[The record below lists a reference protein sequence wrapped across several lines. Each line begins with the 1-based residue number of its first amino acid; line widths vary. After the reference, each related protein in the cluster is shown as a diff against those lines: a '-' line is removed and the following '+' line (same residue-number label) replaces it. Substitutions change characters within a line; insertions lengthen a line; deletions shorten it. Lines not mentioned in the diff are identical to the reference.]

1 MNQIHKEL
9 QKLGFSQYE
18 CKAYIA
24 LLKHHPSNGYEISKR
39 SGVPRSMIY
48 EVVGKLVDKGAVYT
62 VPSEPVTYLPLPAKE
77 LVLRQRKQFEQSFD
91 FLERELTALESEREV
106 DVIRRIDGDD
116 LVIAEMTDMIRKSR
130 EELWLSVWEP
140 QVPLLQAEIDA
151 RIADGIT
158 VFTMLFGP
166 KEVQV
171 GTTYHHD
178 YMSPEVAQERMGGRL
193 SIVARD
199 QEEVLIASFG
209 SGANAWA
216 VKTED
221 PALVLVAVE
230 YIRHDIIFGEVT
242 KEVGPERVEALW
254 KSRPDLFHVVTGK
267 RFG

>member
-1 MNQIHKEL
+1 MEPLFKEL

-48 EVVGKLVDKGAVYT
+48 EVVGKLVDKGAVYLIPT
-62 VPSEPVTYLPLPAKE
+62 EPVTYSPLPAKE
-77 LVLRQRKQFEQSFD
+77 LIMRQRQQFEQSFEY
-91 FLERELTALESEREV
+91 LEKELSALESEREV

-116 LVIAEMTDMIRKSR
+116 LVIAEMTDMIRKADK
-130 EELWLSVWEP
+130 ELWLSVWEP
-140 QVPLLQAEIDA
+140 QLPLLQAEIDG
-151 RIADGIT
+151 RIAEGIA

-166 KEVQV
+166 KDMQA
-171 GTTYHHD
+171 GATYHHD
-178 YMSPEVAQERMGGRL
+178 YMSPEVVQERMGGRL

-209 SGANAWA
+209 AGTNTWA

-221 PALVLVAVE
+221 PALVLIAVE
-230 YIRHDIIFGEVT
+230 YIRHDIMLGEVT
-242 KEVGPERVEALW
+242 KVWGPQRVERLW
-254 KSRPDLFHVVTGK
+254 RSRPDLFHVVTGK
-267 RFG
+267 RFE